1 MQIRNTI
8 LSQSDLKILQ
18 EVILQYG
25 RVITF
30 TQLAS
35 LFEATYKRAAIR
47 QKVAL
52 LAKKG
57 WLVRLK
63 RGEYLV
69 ITDISTLGSIDLS
82 ENVIAQFLNKDS
94 YISFENALQYHGLFD
109 QMLTTVGSVTTMYAR
124 NYAVQKTNYTF
135 SHMKKALY
143 FGYTEETIGSYKVK
157 IAEQEKALLD
167 MLYFKTS
174 AYIVSIV
181 LEKLREYKHRLDFE
195 KLQRYAQK
203 FGTGMVRIVGFLLD
217 QIEVDTNV
225 LATSVKQEKNSYN
238 KLTKESTKF
247 DAKWRLYYDPYLIT

>member
-1 MQIRNTI
+1 MKIKNTI
-8 LSQSDLKILQ
+8 LSQSDLIILQ
-18 EVILQYG
+18 EAILQYG
-25 RVITF
+25 RVVRF
-30 TQLAS
+30 TQLVN

-82 ENVIAQFLNKDS
+82 EYVIAQVLHKDS

-109 QMLTTVGSVTTMYAR
+109 QMLTTVGSVTTTYAR
-124 NYAVQKTNYTF
+124 SSLVQETTYT
-135 SHMKKALY
+135 SSRIKKALY
-143 FGYTEETIGSYKVK
+143 FGYTQESIGSYKVK
-157 IAEQEKALLD
+157 IAEKEKALLD

-174 AYIVSIV
+174 AYTVSIV
-181 LEKLREYKHRLDFE
+181 LEKLREYKHKLDFD
-195 KLQRYAQK
+195 KLQQYAER
-203 FGTGMVRIVGFLLD
+203 FGIGMVRIVGFLLD

-225 LATSVKQEKNSYN
+225 LFTYVKQERNSYN

-247 DAKWRLYYDPYLIT
+247 NAKWRLYYDPYLII

>member
-18 EVILQYG
+18 EAILQYG
-25 RVITF
+25 RVVTF
-30 TQLAS
+30 TQLVS
-35 LFEATYKRAAIR
+35 LFEVTYKRAAIR

-82 ENVIAQFLNKDS
+82 EYVIAQSLNKDS

-109 QMLTTVGSVTTMYAR
+109 QMLTTVGSITTTYAR
-124 NYAVQKTNYTF
+124 STVVQNTNYMF
-135 SHMKKALY
+135 SRIKNTLY
-143 FGYTEETIGSYKVK
+143 FGYKEETIGAYKVK
-157 IAEQEKALLD
+157 IAENEKALLD
-167 MLYFKTS
+167 MLYFKTT
-174 AYIVSIV
+174 AYTVSIV

-195 KLQRYAQK
+195 KLQQYAQK
-203 FGTGMVRIVGFLLD
+203 FGIGMVRIVGFLLD

-225 LATSVKQEKNSYN
+225 LQTSVKREKNSYN